1 MQERSRCVNVPSE
14 SCGLQ
19 AALGK
24 GYRLIITLTGLAL
37 AVSALPAHGQDRAQR
52 QYELKAALLYNFL
65 KFVEWPADTGTTRTV
80 CVLGE
85 DPFGPALESIAG
97 RTAAG
102 RTVETKRLARVE
114 EVAGCHLLFI
124 SSSEANRLPQVL
136 QVLADSS
143 VLTVAEMRDFARRG
157 GMVGLSVRRNKI
169 HIAINVEAYEQARL
183 TISSQLLSVASVIR

>member
-1 MQERSRCVNVPSE
+1 MQARSRCVSAPIE
-14 SCGLQ
+14 SCGMQ

-24 GYRLIITLTGLAL
+24 GVRFVITLMGLAL
-37 AVSALPAHGQDRAQR
+37 AGGALPAHAQDRVLR
-52 QYELKAALLYNFL
+52 EYELKAALLYNFL
-65 KFVEWPADTGTTRTV
+65 KFVEWPADTSTTRTV

-85 DPFGPALESIAG
+85 DPFGGALESIAG
-97 RTAAG
+97 RTAGG

-136 QVLADSS
+136 QGLGDSS

-169 HIAINVEAYEQARL
+169 RLAINVEAYEQARL
-183 TISSQLLSVASVIR
+183 KISSQLLSVASVIR